1 MFRIIFQDLDCAIAH
16 KEKPD
21 LMQSQNIPDI
31 PQGKETYRERSTVQ
45 MVTIIIIIITFSFQ
59 IMYHITGLLV

>member
-16 KEKPD
+16 KEKAD
-21 LMQSQNIPDI
+21 LMQSQKIPDI

-45 MVTIIIIIITFSFQ
+45 MVTIIIIITFSFQ
-59 IMYHITGLLV
+59 IMYLLTGLLV